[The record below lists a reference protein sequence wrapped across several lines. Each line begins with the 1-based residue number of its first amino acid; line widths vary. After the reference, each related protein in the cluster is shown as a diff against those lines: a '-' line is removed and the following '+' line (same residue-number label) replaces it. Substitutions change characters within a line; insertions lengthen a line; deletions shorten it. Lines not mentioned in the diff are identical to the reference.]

1 MSTFLYDPGEQVFYS
16 QFVEVCQF
24 LFEKRYAIIH
34 FVLSLE
40 SLMTEFKNSGFNND
54 IIVLY
59 LCRVGNKMSLLKI
72 YQDNYTDS
80 TVISNRFIDEYM
92 LAANDA
98 QLKIYLY
105 LIRMMSARLSTSIC
119 EIADTFNYTE
129 KDVMRAL
136 KYWEKNRLLTLDYD
150 ENKNVI
156 GIHLLDFG
164 TPPAAPISTQIAPVP
179 SVSIP
184 PSAPLASVVPI
195 ASKLSAEPLTAGI
208 GQEVSQIRDTYTKP
222 NYTLDELKAFK
233 SDEASSRLLF
243 VAEQYLK
250 KTLSAND
257 VRTILFISDKL
268 EFSEDLI
275 DYLIQY
281 CVDRGKKDLRY
292 IEKVALS
299 WAEQGITTPKQAAR
313 LAGRYDK
320 SVYEI
325 MKALGR
331 HGTPTETEVSY
342 INRWKKEYGFE
353 TDVIFTACERTVL
366 ATDNHRFEYADSIL
380 NSWHKAGVHHKS
392 DIQPLDDDYRRT
404 KSVRT
409 VTSNKF
415 NQFKQNDYD
424 FEALEQEIL
433 SN

>member
-1 MSTFLYDPGEQVFYS
+1 MGRLT
-16 QFVEVCQF
+16 
-24 LFEKRYAIIH
+24 
-34 FVLSLE
+34 
-40 SLMTEFKNSGFNND
+40 
-54 IIVLY
+54 
-59 LCRVGNKMSLLKI
+59 I

-92 LAANDA
+92 QAANDA

-105 LIRMMSARLSTSIC
+105 LIRMMSARLGTSIC
-119 EIADTFNYTE
+119 DIADTFNYTE

-156 GIHLLDFG
+156 GIHLMDFG
-164 TPPAAPISTQIAPVP
+164 SAPASSAPAQIAPVP
-179 SVSIP
+179 SVSVP

-195 ASKLSAEPLTAGI
+195 ASKFLTGQSAPETEQPAITA
-208 GQEVSQIRDTYTKP
+208 QETYTKP

-233 SDEASSRLLF
+233 SDETSSRLLF

-268 EFSEDLI
+268 GFSEDLI

-281 CVDRGKKDLRY
+281 CVERGKKDMRY

-299 WAEQGITTPKQAAR
+299 WADQGITTPKQAAG
-313 LAGRYDK
+313 LACKYDK
-320 SVYEI
+320 SVYDI

-331 HGTPTETEVSY
+331 YGTPTETEVSY
-342 INRWKKEYGFE
+342 INRWKKEYGFDTE
-353 TDVIFTACERTVL
+353 VIFTACERTVL

-380 NSWHKAGVHHKS
+380 NNWHKAGVHHKN
-392 DIQPLDDDYRRT
+392 DILPLDEDYRRA
-404 KSVRT
+404 RT
-409 VTSNKF
+409 SSRAVTNKF

-424 FEALEQEIL
+424 FDILEQEIL

>member
-1 MSTFLYDPGEQVFYS
+1 MGRLT
-16 QFVEVCQF
+16 
-24 LFEKRYAIIH
+24 
-34 FVLSLE
+34 
-40 SLMTEFKNSGFNND
+40 
-54 IIVLY
+54 
-59 LCRVGNKMSLLKI
+59 I

-92 LAANDA
+92 QAANDA

-105 LIRMMSARLSTSIC
+105 LIRMMSARLGTSISD
-119 EIADTFNYTE
+119 IADTFNYTE

-136 KYWEKNRLLTLDYD
+136 KYWEKNHLLTLDYD
-150 ENKNVI
+150 ENKNVV
-156 GIHLLDFG
+156 GIHLMDFG
-164 TPPAAPISTQIAPVP
+164 ASSAAPSQPQIAPVTNVLIPQTAP
-179 SVSIP
+179 S
-184 PSAPLASVVPI
+184 ASVVPI
-195 ASKLSAEPLTAGI
+195 ASKLSTTSENEQTIIPGH
-208 GQEVSQIRDTYTKP
+208 EEYSKP

-233 SDEASSRLLF
+233 SDETSARLLF

-268 EFSEDLI
+268 GFSEDLI

-281 CVDRGKKDLRY
+281 CVDRGKKDMRY

-299 WAEQGITTPKQAAR
+299 WAEQGITTPKQATR
-313 LAGRYDK
+313 LAAKYDK
-320 SVYEI
+320 SVYDI

-342 INRWKKEYGFE
+342 INRWRKEYGFE

-380 NSWHKAGVHHKS
+380 SSWYKAGVHHKG
-392 DIQPLDDDYRRT
+392 DIQPLDDDYRRV
-404 KSVRT
+404 KSART
-409 VTSNKF
+409 TTGNKF

-424 FEALEQEIL
+424 FDALEQEIL